1 MIFAALDGGSKELS
15 AKYKLRFM
23 PDGIAFAI
31 WGLIYLLLGIYVA
44 YQAIPQNFISSR
56 NEYIFRVCSPCLL
69 IYSVMGVG
77 WLGIFNSDTTND
89 FWKAQFL
96 IVLMLISA
104 LIPMMAF
111 SRTRLNTFEAL
122 VCYPAFSL
130 LAGWLTSATIL
141 GFVFCLASMGMTKDN
156 GYDDKLLN
164 TYAIIM
170 YWVAELVFVV
180 ASFRERNIVYG
191 SVWIWT
197 AFNILRKQRNDFL
210 SGEEN
215 KDILKPIELNL
226 NIILAVHTLFLV
238 FLMVRRGMQYKK
250 GQKIGQPESES
261 QKKLLP

>member
-1 MIFAALDGGSKELS
+1 MEFNFSASRPDPKDLLKDINPMHRAILQISLVVVYSIAMIFSGIDGGSKELS

-23 PDGIAFAI
+23 PDGFAFAI

-56 NEYIFRVCSPCLL
+56 NDYIFRVCSPCLFFNL
-69 IYSVMGVG
+69 IIGVG
-77 WLGIFNSDTTND
+77 WLGVFNIDTTND

-96 IVLMLISA
+96 IVFMLISA

-111 SRTRLNTFEAL
+111 SRTKLSTFEAL

-141 GFVFCLASMGMTKDN
+141 GFVFCLASMGMTKEN
-156 GYDDKLLN
+156 GYSDKMLN

-170 YWVAELVFVV
+170 YWVAEVVFVI
-180 ASFRERNIVYG
+180 ATYREKNIVYG

-197 AFNILRKQRNDFL
+197 AFNIMQKQRKDFL
-210 SGEEN
+210 SGE
-215 KDILKPIELNL
+215 D
-226 NIILAVHTLFLV
+226 
-238 FLMVRRGMQYKK
+238 
-250 GQKIGQPESES
+250 
-261 QKKLLP
+261 